1 MKLRNIIK
9 KYKNYTIFFVIF
21 IIFIIM
27 LSLCIYL
34 SLTGSKSL
42 IEGNTNE
49 EKDQCNTNEEKDQC
63 KARICEDNLTKYTKC
78 VDIYN
83 IDETSRGL
91 WTNQSGEV
99 VYHCPK
105 KNVEFMT
112 CNVENDPGQEDV
124 SGLVISICAP
134 KFSNFNSIYGSSM
147 TQEEEDNIKSIQQDI
162 SNSQWKE
169 ATPKFETPNLLG
181 GVFS

>member
-9 KYKNYTIFFVIF
+9 KYKKYNIFFVIF

-27 LSLCIYL
+27 LGLCIYL

-49 EKDQCNTNEEKDQC
+49 EKDQCKP
-63 KARICEDNLTKYTKC
+63 RICEDNLTKYTKC
-78 VDIYN
+78 VDVYN
-83 IDETSRGL
+83 IDEISRGL
-91 WTNQSGEV
+91 WMNQSGEV

-105 KNVEFMT
+105 KNVEPMT
-112 CNVENDPGQEDV
+112 CNVENDTDKDHN
-124 SGLVISICAP
+124 GLVISICAP
-134 KFSNFNSIYGSSM
+134 KFSTFNSIYGSSM
-147 TQEEEDNIKSIQQDI
+147 TQEEEDNIESIQQDI
-162 SNSQWKE
+162 TKSNWKE

-181 GVFS
+181 GFFS